1 MLQTTSRLLAH
12 AKNHGYA
19 VGAFNTNNLEYIQA
33 ILETAE
39 EAQSPVIIQAAGS
52 EIDYMGG
59 FVFTDIVRRITERM
73 SVPVAINLDHGES
86 YDRSVQ
92 CIQYGFT
99 SVMFDGSRLSF
110 EDNIAVTREVVKAA
124 HAAGISVEGEIGI
137 IGGTAE
143 IEDMRDH
150 SQELSDPEECRYFV
164 EQTGV
169 DCLAASI
176 GTAHGL
182 YKAAPRLDFE
192 RLKTI
197 AELTRVPL
205 VLHGGTGVPA
215 ADIKQAISLGVAK
228 INFST
233 VVRQACI
240 SQMKATLA
248 EDPDNLDLMS
258 ILGRSKASMKKVLIE
273 MMTMCGSVQKAVNW
287 Q

>member
-33 ILETAE
+33 ILEAAE

-59 FVFTDIVRRITERM
+59 FVFTDIVRRMM

-110 EDNIAVTREVVKAA
+110 EDNIAVTRDVVKAA